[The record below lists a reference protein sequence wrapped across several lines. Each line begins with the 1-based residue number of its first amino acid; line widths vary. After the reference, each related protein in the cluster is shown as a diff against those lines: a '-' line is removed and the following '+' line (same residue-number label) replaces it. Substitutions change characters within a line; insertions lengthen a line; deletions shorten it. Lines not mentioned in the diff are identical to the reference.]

1 MSPRESLESA
11 DTRSGPAESGYF
23 KLVCMIPVEESHR
36 IHSNAYRPEIDG
48 LRAVA
53 VLVVVLFHAGMG
65 FRGGYVGVDVFFV
78 ISGFLITTI
87 IRHDLE
93 SGEFSLLSFWE
104 RRARRILPALFVVT
118 GASAMA
124 GWWMLFPSDLAE
136 FARSLAAQA
145 LFCANVVF
153 WKGAGYFG
161 ENAEEQPLLHTWSL
175 AVEEQFY
182 LAIPLLLLALFHL
195 TRRRQGLVFS
205 SLLAVF
211 FGSLVLSVWW
221 VNRHPSA
228 AFFSLP
234 SRAWEMALG
243 ALVATAPATLKT
255 AARLPREVVA
265 ATGLALILGPVFS
278 YTSDTPFPGLAALA
292 PCFGAAAVI
301 WANGDGPTWTGRF
314 LALRPMVFVGLIS
327 YSLYLWHWPLLAFG
341 KYQTLAP
348 LSVSSRITLVAV
360 AVLAAVISWRWV
372 ETPFRNRAICA
383 TRRSILTFA
392 GIGLAA
398 GFALG
403 ALGAA
408 NAGFPNRFPSEVG
421 TYFAAKK
428 DRAFLND
435 MSVESIEQD
444 HLMPFGADSSHAPVS
459 LLVWGDS
466 HAMAALPAFD
476 AFAKERNL
484 VGRAATHSSMIPVLA
499 FEQAGGKTWGGTRRF
514 NHAVIDYI
522 KREHIPHVIL
532 IGFWNGYADK
542 LQVEPPV
549 DQRGSQSYP
558 ASAIL
563 KSSLLKTIHELR
575 LAGAQTWVMLQV
587 PIQQF
592 SVPKGLARRAAFGE
606 ALEPLYTHPGKWN
619 GITGDDARIVQD
631 LVAAGAKVL
640 DPRPLFLDANNS
652 SYAFEHDGRPLYVD
666 EHHLTTQAAKEY
678 LLPLIRQEFTPLFD
692 IKP

>member
-1 MSPRESLESA
+1 MQ
-11 DTRSGPAESGYF
+11 
-23 KLVCMIPVEESHR
+23 
-36 IHSNAYRPEIDG
+36 SNAYRPEIDG

-78 ISGFLITTI
+78 ISGFLITSI

-118 GASAMA
+118 GASTVA

-161 ENAEEQPLLHTWSL
+161 EIPEEQPLLHTWSL

-182 LAIPLLLLALFHL
+182 LAIPLLLLVLFHL

-211 FGSLVLSVWW
+211 FGSLVLSIWW
-221 VNRHPSA
+221 VSRHPSA

-255 AARLPREVVA
+255 AARLPREIVA
-265 ATGLALILGPVFS
+265 VAGLGLILGPVF
-278 YTSDTPFPGLAALA
+278 YFTPDTQFPGLAALA

-301 WANGDGPTWTGRF
+301 WANGDGPTLAGRF

-341 KYQTLAP
+341 KYQSLAP

-372 ETPFRNRAICA
+372 ETPFRKRALCA
-383 TRRSILTFA
+383 TRRSIFTFA
-392 GIGLAA
+392 GVGLTA

-408 NAGFPNRFPSEVG
+408 YAGFPNRFPSEVV

-428 DRAFLND
+428 DRAFQNN
-435 MSVESIEQD
+435 MSTESVEQG
-444 HLMPFGADSSHAPVS
+444 HLTPFGTDSPNTPVS

-466 HAMAALPAFD
+466 HAMAALPAIET
-476 AFAKERNL
+476 FAIERGIA
-484 VGRAATHSSMIPVLA
+484 GRAATHSSMIPVLA
-499 FEQAGGKTWGGTRRF
+499 FEQAGGKTWSGTQRF
-514 NHAVIDYI
+514 NQAVMNYI
-522 KREHIPHVIL
+522 KREHIPQVIL
-532 IGFWNGYADK
+532 IGFWTTYADK
-542 LQVEPPV
+542 LQVEPPI
-549 DQRGSQSYP
+549 DERGSQLYP
-558 ASAIL
+558 ASTIL

-575 LAGAQTWVMLQV
+575 LAGAQAWIMLQV
-587 PIQQF
+587 PMQQF

-606 ALEPLYTHPGKWN
+606 MLEPLYTRPGPWN
-619 GITGDDARIVQD
+619 GITGDDARIVED
-631 LVAAGAKVL
+631 LVTAGAKVL
-640 DPRPLFLDANNS
+640 DPRPRFLDPS
-652 SYAFEHDGRPLYVD
+652 QSFYTFERDGHALYID
-666 EHHLTTQAAKEY
+666 GHHLTAQAAKEY
-678 LLPLIRQEFTPLFD
+678 LLPLIREKFTPVLH
-692 IKP
+692 KTQ